1 MPEISDKA
9 QVVKVVIFGEE
20 YTVRGSDDPEYI
32 FSVASFLDKRMN
44 EIASKNKSMPP
55 TRVAVLTALNLAGEL
70 FDEQKKNAENISEV
84 ENRAKNILNLLE
96 SKISFEDD

>member
-20 YTVRGSDDPEYI
+20 YSVRGSDDPEYI
-32 FSVASFLDKRMN
+32 NNVASFLDKRML
-44 EIASKNKSMPP
+44 EIASKNKNMPP
-55 TRVAVLTALNLAGEL
+55 TRIAVLAALNLAGEL

-96 SKISFEDD
+96 SKISFEED